1 MPTEPRN
8 ETGGFGRRMVSPNFP
23 RAGLARRYDGAL
35 SGRGAAWLAHWS
47 GGPGVAGS
55 NPAVPTMAPSTMQRA
70 GGGAGL
76 SNDDAAVAGM
86 AEVVSRRGKARPSA
100 RATIPNALSAA
111 RLAAVP
117 IFVWL
122 FGRHEER
129 AAVLVFGGAALT
141 DAFDGLLA
149 RRTGTES
156 ELGKLLDPL
165 ADRVFISAV
174 VVALVARGTLARPLA
189 AAIVGRDLL
198 ILLLWPLM
206 ERRGIERIRVNAVGK
221 SATALLLT
229 GLTWLALSET
239 SLAVSASRRLAA
251 TVVIA
256 GGAVLYWG
264 AGLMYATEARR
275 RLRGLA

>member
-1 MPTEPRN
+1 
-8 ETGGFGRRMVSPNFP
+8 
-23 RAGLARRYDGAL
+23 
-35 SGRGAAWLAHWS
+35 
-47 GGPGVAGS
+47 
-55 NPAVPTMAPSTMQRA
+55 
-70 GGGAGL
+70 L